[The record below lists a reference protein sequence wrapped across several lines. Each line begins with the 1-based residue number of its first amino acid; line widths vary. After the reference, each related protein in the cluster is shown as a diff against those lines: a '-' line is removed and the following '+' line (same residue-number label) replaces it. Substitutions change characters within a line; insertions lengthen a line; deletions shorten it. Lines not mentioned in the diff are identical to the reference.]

1 MKKSPR
7 LHFWAKAAAALVCA
21 AGFGAG
27 QARVIDDFNAAQR
40 SGWEDANPANLP
52 LPGGQQANGVFTFS
66 LPALG
71 QPYFVSST
79 KKSETLELKE
89 GRTITLRVDLV
100 NGQGPDSFAV
110 LAWIPQATGPNTL
123 AGYGLAKSTSDILIT
138 KGINKYFLNQATALK
153 NENIT
158 LVLQLK
164 VKGGSVYIT
173 GQVLDKDDNNAVI
186 YERSYV
192 DTPGA
197 DVLDDGTDSPPAP
210 FLGLGHPTLYLYAD
224 GGQDPAGYQVIYDNL
239 EVFVCDEQVL
249 DDFNA
254 AQRSGWEDANPA
266 NLPLPGGQQANG
278 VFTFGLP
285 ALGQP
290 YFISSTKKSKTF
302 TLEEGTTHE
311 FSVDLVS
318 GQGPDSFAVLAW
330 IPQATGAN
338 TLAGYGLA
346 KSTSDILITKGINKY
361 FFNQALALKND
372 NVTLSLALTVRN
384 GEVIIRGRVYD
395 RDDNNAIIFDRTY
408 VDTAGADV
416 LDDGT
421 DSPPAPFVGPGHV
434 VLYLYAD
441 GGQDPAGY
449 QVIYD
454 NLIACA
460 PPEAANQPP
469 ILSEINPRDG
479 ANFLPASTQITFR
492 ATDDKPL
499 ADSAIR
505 VILNGVAYTT
515 ANGLVLGGSGADR
528 TASLGGLTADQNYIA
543 RLEVTDADG
552 VTTAQTIYF
561 DTFTAAARVVEV
573 EDYNFEG
580 GSYFNNPVRT
590 PEGWGQAN
598 NSYTD
603 RAGVEGVDFHDT
615 RTTPNGA
622 NTMYRTM
629 DPVRMQRTLDLARP
643 AFDPNN
649 SIYDYDVGDLA
660 ADEWQNFTRDFTAG
674 SYEVYLREAV
684 VNFAQAE
691 SVLEEVTSDPAQP
704 DQATRVLGSF
714 LGRTSGFTF
723 RNVPLTD
730 GTGQNKIVLR
740 LSGRKTLRLRHVT
753 PDDNTGNRYLN
764 YLVFLPVSDV
774 GPQRPTI
781 ANLNPAPDAVIET
794 IAPVITASIQN
805 RDTSVNTATIQLE
818 LNGAVVPATVT
829 PTATGAEVRYR
840 ISPLPPPG
848 QTHTARLS
856 FKDSEGV
863 DIAQSWSFTLN
874 YLALDPANRRS
885 GPGLARGFNV
895 RMVQA
900 PALSNLENSLDRAE
914 NQLAPNSTIPKAVE
928 TNVVEQLVNM
938 AQDDRPSGYFT
949 ADNGYPESLVPGL
962 AESQEG
968 TEDFAVEITAWLEL
982 AAGAYR
988 FGVVTDDGYKISSGA
1003 RLSDKTPVLGFHNG
1017 GPANE
1022 TFEFVVTQAGFYP
1035 FRMVWYERGGN
1046 AYAEWFSVDLDT
1058 GERTLINDAA
1068 ASKAVKAYVDVA
1080 AEPEIK
1086 LQSTAR
1092 LGEPFADD
1100 ESAVINTGA
1109 KTITVP
1115 VSGPTRFYRLRG
1127 GQAYRIKTIQLQ
1139 GANLMLSYE

>member
-1 MKKSPR
+1 MKRSLPSLPR
-7 LHFWAKAAAALVCA
+7 LWLAASLACA
-21 AGFGAG
+21 AVQVA
-27 QARVIDDFNAAQR
+27 QARVLDDFNAAQR
-40 SGWEDANPANLP
+40 QGWEDANPADLP
-52 LPGGQQANGVFTFS
+52 LPGGQQANGVFTFG

-79 KKSETLELKE
+79 KKTEPLELKE
-89 GRTITLRVDLV
+89 GRTIELRVDLV
-100 NGQGPDSFAV
+100 SGQGPDSFAV

-123 AGYGLAKSTSDILIT
+123 AGYGLAKSTSDILMT
-138 KGINKYFLNQATALK
+138 KGINMYFLNSATALK
-153 NENIT
+153 NDNIT
-158 LVLQLK
+158 LILQLR
-164 VKGGSVYIT
+164 VKGGQVFIH
-173 GQVLDKDDNNAVI
+173 GRVLDRDDNNAVI
-186 YERSYV
+186 FERSYV
-192 DTPGA
+192 DTAAA

-210 FLGLGHPTLYLYAD
+210 FLGLGYPTLYLYAD

-239 EVFVCDEQVL
+239 EVFICDEQVL

-278 VFTFGLP
+278 VFTFNLS

-290 YFISSTKKSKTF
+290 YFVSSTKKSKTF

-330 IPQATGAN
+330 IPQATGPN

-346 KSTSDILITKGINKY
+346 KSTSDILMTKGINMY
-361 FFNQALALKND
+361 FLNSATALKNE
-372 NVTLSLALTVRN
+372 NITLSLALTVRN
-384 GEVIIRGRVYD
+384 GEVTLRGRVYD
-395 RDDNNAIIFDRTY
+395 RDDNNAVIFDRTF

-421 DSPPAPFVGPGHV
+421 DSPPAPFTGPGHV

-479 ANFLPASTQITFR
+479 ANFLPATTQLTFR
-492 ATDDKPL
+492 AADDQPL
-499 ADSAIR
+499 DDTAFR
-505 VILNGVAYTT
+505 VILNGVTNA
-515 ANGLVLGGSGADR
+515 AGNGLVLGGSGANR
-528 TASLGGLTADQNYIA
+528 TVSLGGLTADQNYVA
-543 RLEVTDADG
+543 RLEVTDAG
-552 VTTAQTIYF
+552 GLTTAQTIYF
-561 DTFTAAARVVEV
+561 DTFTPAARVVEV
-573 EDYNFEG
+573 EDYNFDG
-580 GSYFNNPVRT
+580 GAYFNNPVRS
-590 PEGWGQAN
+590 PEGWGQAD

-622 NTMYRTM
+622 NTMYRTV
-629 DPVRMQRTLDLARP
+629 DPVRMQRSLDLVRSVFNP
-643 AFDPNN
+643 EGG
-649 SIYDYDVGDLA
+649 IYDYDVGDIA

-674 SYEVYLREAV
+674 SYEVYLREAI

-691 SVLEEVTSDPAQP
+691 SVLEEVTSNPAQP
-704 DQATRVLGSF
+704 DQTTRVLGSF
-714 LGRTSGFTF
+714 LGRVSGYTF

-740 LSGRKTLRLRHVT
+740 LSGKKTLRLRHVT
-753 PDDNTGNRYLN
+753 PDDATGARYLN
-764 YLVFLPVSDV
+764 YLVFLPVPDV

-781 ANLNPAPDAVIET
+781 AYLNPAPDAVVET
-794 IAPVITASIQN
+794 IAPVVTAAIQN
-805 RDTSVNTATIQLE
+805 RDTTVNTATVRLE
-818 LNGAVVPATVT
+818 LNGQVVPATVT
-829 PTATGAEVRYR
+829 PTASGADVSYA
-840 ISPLPPPG
+840 ITPLPPPG

-856 FKDSEGV
+856 FRDSDGGEV
-863 DIAQSWSFTLN
+863 AQSWSFTLT

-900 PALSNLENSLDRAE
+900 PAFSNLENSLDRAE
-914 NQLAPNSTIPKAVE
+914 SQLAPNSTIPRAIE
-928 TNVVEQLVNM
+928 TNVVEQLVNQT
-938 AQDDRPSGYFT
+938 QDDRPSGFFT
-949 ADNGYPESLVPGL
+949 ADNGFPESLVPGL

-968 TEDFAVEITAWLEL
+968 TDDFAVEITAWLEL

-1003 RLSDKTPVLGFHNG
+1003 RLSDKTPLLGFHNG

-1022 TFEFVVTQAGFYP
+1022 TFDFVVTVSGFYP

-1046 AYAEWFSVDLDT
+1046 AFAEWFSVDLNS
-1058 GERTLINDAA
+1058 GERTLLNDAGSA
-1068 ASKAVKAYVDVA
+1068 RAIKAYVDVA
-1080 AEPEIK
+1080 AEPELK

-1092 LGEPFADD
+1092 LGDPFTDD
-1100 ESAVINTGA
+1100 ASAVINTGA
-1109 KTITVP
+1109 GTITVP
-1115 VSGPTRFYRLRG
+1115 VSGPARFYRLQAGR
-1127 GQAYRIKTIQLQ
+1127 AYRITSIQLQ
-1139 GANLMLSYE
+1139 GANLVLRYE

>member
-1 MKKSPR
+1 MKKFPR
-7 LHFWAKAAAALVCA
+7 LPFWAKTSAALVCT
-21 AGFGAG
+21 AGLWAG
-27 QARVIDDFNAAQR
+27 HARVIDDFNAAQR
-40 SGWEDANPANLP
+40 AGWEDANPANLP
-52 LPGGQQANGVFTFS
+52 LPGGQQANGVFTFN
-66 LPALG
+66 LPRLG
-71 QPYFVSST
+71 QAYFVSST

-89 GRTITLRVDLV
+89 GRTIELRVDLV

-110 LAWIPQATGPNTL
+110 LAWIPQATGPNSL

-138 KGINKYFLNQATALK
+138 KGINKYFLNSATALK

-158 LVLQLK
+158 LVLRLQ
-164 VKGGSVYIT
+164 VKGGSVHIT
-173 GQVLDKDDNNAVI
+173 GQVLDKDDHNAVI
-186 YERSYV
+186 FERTFV

-224 GGQDPAGYQVIYDNL
+224 GGQDPAGYQVVYDNL
-239 EVFVCDEQVL
+239 EVFICDEQVL

-254 AQRSGWEDANPA
+254 AQRTGWEDANPA

-278 VFTFGLP
+278 VFTFNLP
-285 ALGQP
+285 RLGQA
-290 YFISSTKKSKTF
+290 YFVSSTKKSKTF

-330 IPQATGAN
+330 IPQATGPN

-346 KSTSDILITKGINKY
+346 KSTTDILITKGINKY
-361 FFNQALALKND
+361 FLNQATALKNE
-372 NVTLSLALTVRN
+372 NITLSLALTVRN
-384 GEVIIRGRVYD
+384 GEVTIRGRVYD
-395 RDDNNAIIFDRTY
+395 RDDNNAIIFDRTF

-469 ILSEINPRDG
+469 ILSEISPRDG
-479 ANFLPASTQITFR
+479 ANFLPAATQITFR
-492 ATDDKPL
+492 ATDDKAL
-499 ADSAIR
+499 EDAAIR
-505 VILNGVAYTT
+505 VVLNGVTYTT
-515 ANGLVLGGSGADR
+515 ANGLVLGGSGANR

-561 DTFTAAARVVEV
+561 DTFTAAARVLEV
-573 EDYNFEG
+573 EDYNFDG

-603 RAGVEGVDFHDT
+603 RAGIAGVDFHDT

-629 DPVRMQRTLDLARP
+629 DPVRMQRSLDLARP
-643 AFDPNN
+643 AFNPDNGV
-649 SIYDYDVGDLA
+649 YDYDVGDIA
-660 ADEWQNFTRDFTAG
+660 ANEWQNFTRDFTAG
-674 SYEVYLREAV
+674 SYEVYLREAI

-704 DQATRVLGSF
+704 DQTTRVLGSF

-740 LSGRKTLRLRHVT
+740 LSGKKTLRLRHVT

-764 YLVFLPVSDV
+764 YLVFLPVPEV
-774 GPQRPTI
+774 GPQRPVI
-781 ANLNPAPDAVIET
+781 ANLNPAPDAVVET
-794 IAPVITASIQN
+794 IAPVIIASIQN
-805 RDTSVNTATIQLE
+805 RDTAVNTATIQLE
-818 LNGAVVPATVT
+818 LNGVAVPATVT
-829 PTATGAEVRYR
+829 PTATGADVRYA

-900 PALSNLENSLDRAE
+900 PAFSNLENSLDRAE
-914 NQLAPNSTIPKAVE
+914 NQLAPNSTIPRAFE

-968 TEDFAVEITAWLEL
+968 TDDFAVEITAWLEL
-982 AAGAYR
+982 PAGAHR

-1017 GPANE
+1017 GPANK

-1046 AYAEWFSVDLDT
+1046 AYAEWFSVDLAT
-1058 GERTLINDAA
+1058 GERTLINDATSPRA
-1068 ASKAVKAYVDVA
+1068 IKAYVEVA

-1100 ESAVINTGA
+1100 DTAVINTGA

-1115 VSGPTRFYRLRG
+1115 ISGPARFYRLRA
-1127 GQAYRIKTIQLQ
+1127 GQAHRIKTVQLQ
-1139 GANLMLSYE
+1139 GANLVLSYE